1 VLTRQFDPVL
11 FYENHRSKRAAWIG
25 FEVKGDGRAVT
36 ADATG
41 AVLELSRDTERWS
54 HTVLNVSGFT
64 AQGDRRVVI
73 GLAGD
78 ASPVTAAIL
87 WPDGTRQNLSSFESG
102 KYHIIRHADGSAD
115 FSRREP

>member
-1 VLTRQFDPVL
+1 
-11 FYENHRSKRAAWIG
+11 
-25 FEVKGDGRAVT
+25 
-36 ADATG
+36 
-41 AVLELSRDTERWS
+41 VLELSQGAERWS

-73 GLAGD
+73 GLGGD

-87 WPDGTRQNLSSFESG
+87 WPDGNRQDLGAFESG

-115 FSRREP
+115 FSRRE